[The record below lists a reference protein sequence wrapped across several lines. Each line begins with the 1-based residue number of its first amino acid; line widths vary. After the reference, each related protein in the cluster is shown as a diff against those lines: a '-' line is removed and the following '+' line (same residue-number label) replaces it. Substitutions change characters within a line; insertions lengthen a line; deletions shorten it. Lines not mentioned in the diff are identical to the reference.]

1 MSHQTIVMPTY
12 WRAFIEANDL
22 LGRDI
27 DVPEEADLSDL
38 GAVFRVM
45 TQAQC
50 HSEAVEAYPGKV
62 ATCVGFYPVGMCLEG
77 SGDYYYLQTAEGEKG
92 ALYRIYH
99 DSVNGNALSEDG
111 VERVLERYEEILSY
125 LVS

>member
-1 MSHQTIVMPTY
+1 MSHQTIEMPVY
-12 WRAFIEANDL
+12 WRAFVEANDL

-27 DVPEEADLSDL
+27 EVPEAIDLSGL
-38 GAVFRVM
+38 GAMFRVM

-50 HSEAVEAYPGKV
+50 LSEAVEAYPGKV

-77 SGDYYYLQTAEGEKG
+77 SGDYYYLQTAEGEEG

-99 DSVNGNALSEDG
+99 DSVSGNTLSDDG
-111 VERVLERYEEILSY
+111 VVRVLEQYEEILSY
-125 LVS
+125 ALS